1 MDWTAEGR
9 TLKIG
14 LFFKFIIG
22 NLFFLLFL
30 FCFGAFN
37 CKYEGESMRTIFFIS
52 TRFLNA

>member
-22 NLFFLLFL
+22 NLFVCLLFL

-37 CKYEGESMRTIFFIS
+37 CKYEGESI
-52 TRFLNA
+52 